1 MEALKRLIFKESVPF
16 SKKRDLNGSGIVKLA
31 AVVIGA
37 LLVGLLV
44 MPTGDPKVTNFQEQ
58 VDAQGTI
65 RTKPKDLDPTDQTI
79 EEMKASQASLRRAPR
94 AGAFP
99 TSEGVGGAS
108 GGSSDGLDRN
118 VSMIVTREGNDTRN
132 TLTVGTRVPI
142 QLAQSVTLANQTM
155 PVTGYVAADV
165 MGGDSLA
172 IPEGSR
178 VIGDAAFD
186 AENGRANLTWKTIIL
201 RDGRERAFGAVSVGR
216 DNQVG
221 VEGRVKSDAVKNT
234 VGQTIT
240 GFIGAFAAGSIT
252 SGMLGASEGGLSN
265 GLKNAVA
272 QTAKDR
278 ANDFGENLKKEH
290 RWIELV
296 AGTPLTAILSQ
307 AFVFRDPGA
316 AYGR

>member
-1 MEALKRLIFKESVPF
+1 MEALKRIVFKESVPF
-16 SKKRDLNGSGIVKLA
+16 SKKRDLNGAGIAKLA
-31 AVVIGA
+31 AVVIGT
-37 LLVGLLV
+37 LMLGLLV
-44 MPTGDPKVTNFQEQ
+44 MPSSDPKATNFQEQ
-58 VDAQGTI
+58 VDAQGTV

-79 EEMKASQASLRRAPR
+79 EEMKASQASLRNAPR
-94 AGAFP
+94 VGAFP
-99 TSEGVGGAS
+99 SGAGIGAS
-108 GGSSDGLDRN
+108 GGGSNGGDRN
-118 VSMIVTREGNDTRN
+118 VSMIISRSGSDTRN
-132 TLTVGTRVPI
+132 TLLIGTRVPI
-142 QLAQSVTLANQTM
+142 QLAQSLTISNQTM
-155 PVTGYVAADV
+155 PVTGYVLGDV
-165 MGGDSLA
+165 MGEGSLA

-178 VIGDAAFD
+178 AIGDATFD

-201 RDGRERAFGAVSVGR
+201 PDGRERAFSAVSVGR

-221 VEGRVKSDAVKNT
+221 IEGRVKSDAMKNT

-278 ANDFGENLKKEH
+278 ANDFGEGLKKEH
-290 RWIELV
+290 SWIELV
-296 AGTPLTAILSQ
+296 AGTPMTAILSQ

-316 AYGR
+316 ANGQ